1 MKKLVGRIIA
11 VIPALG
17 IQIAWYVLLFR
28 FFDSVL
34 QQHLM
39 DLVNVI
45 FSILAVLFVIALI
58 SKRDESSYK
67 LLWAI
72 VIVSMPILGAI
83 LYLFLGNKNTGKNLK
98 KQLKASADELSGSLK
113 QDDSIELIKD
123 KDLRTGQVMGH
134 IADNAGFPVYKNGSA
149 QYFPFGE
156 KVFES
161 MCEDLR
167 SAKEYIYVENS
178 GIPLRTSW

>member
-39 DLVNVI
+39 DLVDVI

-98 KQLKASADELSGSLK
+98 
-113 QDDSIELIKD
+113 
-123 KDLRTGQVMGH
+123 
-134 IADNAGFPVYKNGSA
+134 
-149 QYFPFGE
+149 
-156 KVFES
+156 
-161 MCEDLR
+161 
-167 SAKEYIYVENS
+167 
-178 GIPLRTSW
+178 